1 LTSDFTER
9 QLQII
14 NDFAK
19 DLIRLSSR
27 DDLIWYVVEEVV
39 GQLGFVDC
47 VVYLYDEDRDI
58 LVQKAAYGAKRS
70 VDGGVEGAIELP
82 IGKGITGTVA
92 QTQEAIII
100 EDTTTDPRYVL
111 DLASMQ
117 SEITVPIALQG
128 KLYGII
134 DSEHPEKGFFT
145 QAHLDFLSTI
155 ATMLASRIAQWEAI
169 ELLEDSTKRLV
180 ESEDKYRQLFERSE
194 DAMMLVT
201 ENKFELVNAAAARV
215 FKYSSPAE
223 MEQVHPS
230 RVSPE
235 YQPCGMTSFEKAENM
250 MRIAMEQGYNRFE
263 WIHQKKDG
271 SPFPVEVTLT
281 RVPYEGQTALY
292 AICRDITSTKADQ
305 EALRQARDTAERANA
320 AKSNFLAN
328 MSHELRTPLNA
339 VIGMSEVMKEQ
350 VFGPLGNPKYNGY
363 AEDIFRS
370 GTFLL
375 NLINDILDLSA
386 IDADE
391 LTLDKQSLVTSDV
404 IEDCMAMVRPQARKR
419 QIKLKHQ
426 ISEHTQTLFADPR
439 ALRQI
444 LINLLT
450 NALKFSKP
458 ESKVEIIADS
468 TKDESILT
476 VLDSGPGIPVEKLA
490 TITNRFDRG
499 LVNPTDAIEGTGLG
513 LSIVKSLVEL
523 HGGTLHIDSE
533 ENEGTAVSVR
543 LPLAP

>member
-39 GQLGFVDC
+39 GQLGLVDC
-47 VVYLYDEDRDI
+47 VIYLYDEDRDI
-58 LVQKAAYGAKRS
+58 LIQKAAYGAKRS

-117 SEITVPIALQG
+117 SEITVPITLQG

-134 DSEHPEKGFFT
+134 DSEHPEKGFYT
-145 QAHLDFLSTI
+145 KAHLDFLSTI
-155 ATMLASRIAQWEAI
+155 ATMLASRLAQWEAI

-201 ENKFELVNAAAARV
+201 ENKFDLVNAAAARV
-215 FKYSSPAE
+215 FKYASPAE
-223 MEQVHPS
+223 MERVHPS

-235 YQPCGMTSFEKAENM
+235 YQPCGMASFEKAENM

-271 SPFPVEVTLT
+271 TTFPVEVTLT

-292 AICRDITSTKADQ
+292 AICRDITNAKADQ
-305 EALRQARDTAERANA
+305 EALRQALDTAERANA

-404 IEDCMAMVRPQARKR
+404 LEDCMAMVRPQARKR

-426 ISEHTQTLFADPR
+426 ISEQAQTLLADPR

-468 TKDESILT
+468 TENESILT
-476 VLDSGPGIPVEKLA
+476 VLDTGTGIPTEKLA

-499 LVNPTDAIEGTGLG
+499 QVNPTDAIEGTGLG

-523 HGGTLHIDSE
+523 HGGTLHIDSA